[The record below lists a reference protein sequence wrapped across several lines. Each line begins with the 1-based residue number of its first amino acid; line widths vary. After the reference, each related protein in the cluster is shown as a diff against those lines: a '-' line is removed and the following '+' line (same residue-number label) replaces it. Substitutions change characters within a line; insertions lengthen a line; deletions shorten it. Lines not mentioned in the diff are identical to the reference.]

1 MDQDRTKS
9 LTIPLFPFNIQ
20 GRCSDLVRK
29 PETETEEAD
38 NITIDFTGLSLQWLW
53 RLFFLRLL
61 IHFHQPSRAIRWVR
75 GWNTSCVFWFF
86 IFASLFANWWICYG
100 QSFAF
105 ESWLWFWRSIKMPWL
120 NNHFLNFNYC
130 LQLFRIVLLAKVTQV
145 STKYVVVHQST
156 VSSKCWCLE
165 IIV

>member
-38 NITIDFTGLSLQWLW
+38 DLSIYLTGLSLQWLW
-53 RLFFLRLL
+53 RLFFLGFLL
-61 IHFHQPSRAIRWVR
+61 HLHQPSSAIRWVG

-86 IFASLFANWWICYG
+86 IFASLSTNWWNWCG

-105 ESWLWFWRSIKMPWL
+105 KSWLWFWRSIKMQWL
-120 NNHFLNFNYC
+120 NNHFLNSNYC
-130 LQLFRIVLLAKVTQV
+130 LQLFKIVLLAKVTQE
-145 STKYVVVHQST
+145 STKYVGVHQST
-156 VSSKCWCLE
+156 GSSKCWGSE